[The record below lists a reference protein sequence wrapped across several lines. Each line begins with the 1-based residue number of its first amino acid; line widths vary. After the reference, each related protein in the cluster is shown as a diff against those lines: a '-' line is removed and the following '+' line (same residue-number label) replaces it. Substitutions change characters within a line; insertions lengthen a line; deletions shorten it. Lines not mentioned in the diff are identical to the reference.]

1 LQTYAKQIL
10 ELKDFIERGLNPE
23 QKSELAKEVFDASK
37 KRLWVPTPG
46 TQLDAYQSPAD
57 IIFFGGAAGGS
68 KSDLLLG
75 LSLYEH
81 RRSIIYRREATQT
94 VALVD
99 RLAEIL
105 GTREG
110 FNDTK
115 GIWRLPDRQIEFG
128 SCKDPGDETRWQGRA
143 HDFIGFDE
151 LPGFLEYQFRFL
163 ILWLRTTLEGQR
175 CRIVCTG
182 NPPVDA
188 NGRWVIQF
196 WGPWIDPK
204 HPHPAKP
211 GELRWYTTGEDG
223 KDIEVPDGN
232 PIMIKGVMVKPMS
245 RTFIPSKI
253 QDNPFLVGTNYEATL
268 QASPEPLRSQM
279 LEGNFQA
286 GVRDSEWQVI
296 PTAWVDEAQA
306 RWKEDGKKG
315 AMDSIGVDVA
325 RGGTDRTVIST
336 RYGTWYSPLICY
348 PGIQT
353 PDGQS
358 AAGKVIEAM
367 RDAAPIHVDG
377 IGVGGA
383 VVDFLKTNVK
393 VQVIAIDSGSTKGLE
408 GKTDKST
415 QKYRFRNMR
424 SFMWWR
430 FRESLD
436 PETGDKV
443 ALPPDPE
450 LKADLCAPL
459 WMLTPGGILIEP
471 KEDKIGADG
480 VKIAGLKRRLGR
492 SPDKGEA
499 VVYCSMVTQ
508 RRTKPADMPPAQNLA
523 KSYAVN
529 VGMHQGYKGTKR

>member
-1 LQTYAKQIL
+1 MQSSAKQIIELSHIL
-10 ELKDFIERGLNPE
+10 ERLNSDELQDLQREVLVSLKHP
-23 QKSELAKEVFDASK
+23 
-37 KRLWVPTPG
+37 LWTPIPG
-46 TQLDAYQSPAD
+46 TQMDALENPAD
-57 IIFFGGAAGGS
+57 ILFFGGAAGGS

-75 LSLYEH
+75 LSLTEH
-81 RRSIIYRREATQT
+81 RRSIIFRREATQT

-105 GTREG
+105 ATRDG
-110 FNDTK
+110 WNSQQL
-115 GIWRLPDRQIEFG
+115 IWRLPDRQIEFG
-128 SCKDPGDETRWQGRA
+128 SCKDPGDETRWQGRP
-143 HDFIGFDE
+143 HDFLGFDE
-151 LPGFLEYQFRFL
+151 ICNFIEHQFRFL
-163 ILWLRTTLEGQR
+163 SLWLRTTVQGQR

-182 NPPVDA
+182 NPPVDEQ
-188 NGRWVIQF
+188 GRWVIQF
-196 WGPWIDPK
+196 WGPWIDSK

-211 GELRWYTTGEDG
+211 GELRWYTTIDG
-223 KDIEVPDGN
+223 KDVELPSGN
-232 PIMIKGVMVKPMS
+232 PIRVKGVMVKPMS
-245 RTFIPSKI
+245 RTFIPSKLE
-253 QDNPFLVGTNYEATL
+253 DNPFLLGTNYEVVL
-268 QASPEPLRSQM
+268 NASPEPLRSQM
-279 LEGNFQA
+279 REGNFQA
-286 GVRDSEWQVI
+286 GIKDSEWQVI
-296 PTAWVDEAQA
+296 PTLWVEAAQA

-348 PGIQT
+348 PGVQT

-367 RDAAPIHVDG
+367 RDGAPIHVDG

-393 VQVIAIDSGSTKGLE
+393 VQVIAIDSGGTKGLE
-408 GKTDKST
+408 GKTDKAT

-424 SFMWWR
+424 SYMWWR

-436 PETGDKV
+436 PLMGDKV
-443 ALPPDPE
+443 ALPSDPE

-459 WMLTPGGILIEP
+459 WMLTPGGILIES

-508 RRTKPADMPPAQNLA
+508 RRTKPADMPPPQKLAQ
-523 KSYAVN
+523 SYAVN
-529 VGMHQGYKGTKR
+529 IGLHKSQGRR